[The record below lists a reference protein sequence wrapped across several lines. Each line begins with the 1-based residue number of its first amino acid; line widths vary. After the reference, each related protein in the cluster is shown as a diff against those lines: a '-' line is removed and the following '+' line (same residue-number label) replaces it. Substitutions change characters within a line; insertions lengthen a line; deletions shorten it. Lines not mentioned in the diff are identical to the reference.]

1 MSQDQRRL
9 AAIMFTDIAGYTPL
23 TQSNEARALEVLDAH
38 NGLLRPVFPR
48 FGGREVKTIGDSF
61 LVEFDSALDA
71 LRCAVD
77 IQEALHGYNATAAD
91 GKRVSVRI
99 GVHLGDVV
107 HRDGDVFGDAV
118 NISSRIQPLAQPG
131 GVCISR
137 QVYDQVRNKFDLTL
151 VSMGEKSLKGVEV
164 PTEVFAVVMPWEK
177 KDEVS
182 FEWARRVAVL
192 PFANMSPDPNDE
204 FFADG
209 ITEEVISTV
218 SRIEDTEVI
227 SRTSV
232 MQYKRAPKPI
242 REISRE
248 LGVGII
254 LEGSVRKAGNR
265 LRVTVQM
272 IDATKDRHVWAEN
285 YDRDLDDVFA
295 IQSDIAAQVAGA
307 LKAKLPGP
315 AATPLRP
322 PNLDAYTDYLRALQ
336 VMSEATPDALRE
348 AVSLLEAALRKDP
361 TFVKAYAELAFVCR
375 IVAQFGNDYD
385 AFMMKAWAAAQ
396 KALELAP
403 DSVEANA
410 AMAEACMARDMFEE
424 ARPYLQKAVS
434 INPNLAACLRLLAEA
449 DVVLGDL
456 GPAAESMRKAV
467 SLDPLPLVN
476 HVILAELCRVSGDVQ
491 GALAIYMGQK
501 ELHPKTPFVYSG
513 LVSCYLQAK
522 DYAKARAVT
531 EEAVRVNPSIKE
543 LELLK
548 LLVAGYSG
556 DRAGAESA
564 FAAILKEGNQVMKA
578 QAKLAFGVAL
588 KDFDLAFEG
597 LSEQARLHSWWFVI
611 RSDPLYADLVRDPRF
626 AEFSRKVGMP
636 APA

>member
-1 MSQDQRRL
+1 
-9 AAIMFTDIAGYTPL
+9 MFTDIAGYTPL

-410 AMAEACMARDMFEE
+410 AMA
-424 ARPYLQKAVS
+424 
-434 INPNLAACLRLLAEA
+434 
-449 DVVLGDL
+449 
-456 GPAAESMRKAV
+456 
-467 SLDPLPLVN
+467 
-476 HVILAELCRVSGDVQ
+476 
-491 GALAIYMGQK
+491 
-501 ELHPKTPFVYSG
+501 
-513 LVSCYLQAK
+513 
-522 DYAKARAVT
+522 
-531 EEAVRVNPSIKE
+531 
-543 LELLK
+543 
-548 LLVAGYSG
+548 
-556 DRAGAESA
+556 
-564 FAAILKEGNQVMKA
+564 
-578 QAKLAFGVAL
+578 
-588 KDFDLAFEG
+588 
-597 LSEQARLHSWWFVI
+597 
-611 RSDPLYADLVRDPRF
+611 
-626 AEFSRKVGMP
+626 
-636 APA
+636 

>member
-1 MSQDQRRL
+1 MSEGRRL
-9 AAIMFTDIAGYTPL
+9 AAVMFTDMVGYTAL
-23 TQSNEARALEVLDAH
+23 TQSDESRAMELLDAH
-38 NGLLRPVFPR
+38 NRILRPLFPR
-48 FGGREVKTIGDSF
+48 FHGREVKSIGDSF

-71 LRCAVD
+71 LRCAVE
-77 IQEALHGYNATAAD
+77 IQEKVRGYNSTAGG
-91 GKRVSVRI
+91 GKGISIRI

-107 HRDGDVFGDAV
+107 HRGGDVFGDAV
-118 NISSRIQPLAQPG
+118 NISSRIQPLAPPG

-137 QVYDQVRNKFDLTL
+137 QVYDQVRNKFDLPL
-151 VSMGEKSLKGVEV
+151 VSMGEKGLKGVEV

-177 KDEVS
+177 KDEVPP
-182 FEWARRVAVL
+182 EGARRVAVL

-218 SRIEDTEVI
+218 SRIEGTEVI

-232 MQYKRAPKPI
+232 MQYKKAPKPV

-248 LGVGII
+248 LGVGTV

-307 LKAKLPGP
+307 LKARLPGP
-315 AATPLRP
+315 AATSLRP
-322 PNLDAYTDYLRALQ
+322 PSLDAYTDYLRALQ
-336 VMSEATPDALRE
+336 VMNEATPDALRE
-348 AVSLLEAALRKDP
+348 ATSLFEAALRKDP
-361 TFVKAYAELAFVCR
+361 TFVKAYAELASICR
-375 IVAQFGNDYD
+375 IVGQFGDYD
-385 AFMMKAWAAAQ
+385 AFMRKAWTAAQ

-403 DSVEANA
+403 DSAEANA
-410 AMAEACMARDMFEE
+410 AMAEACMTRDMFEE

-449 DVVLGDL
+449 DAVLGDL

-467 SLDPLPLVN
+467 SLDPLDLVN
-476 HVILAELCRVSGDVQ
+476 HMVLAEVYRVSGDMQ
-491 GALAIYMGQK
+491 GALAIYMRQK
-501 ELHPKTPFVYSG
+501 ELHPRAPVVYSG

-522 DYAKARAVT
+522 DYAKARAVA
-531 EEAVRVNPSIKE
+531 EEAVRVNPSMKE
-543 LELLK
+543 MGLLK
-548 LLVAGYSG
+548 GVVAGYSG

-564 FAAILKEGNQVMKA
+564 LAAFLKEGNQFMNA
-578 QAKLAFGVAL
+578 TAKLNFGVAL
-588 KDFDLAFEG
+588 RDFDLAFEG
-597 LSEQARLHSWWFVI
+597 LSEQARLHSWFFLM
-611 RSDPLYADLVRDPRF
+611 RSDPLYADLVRDRRF